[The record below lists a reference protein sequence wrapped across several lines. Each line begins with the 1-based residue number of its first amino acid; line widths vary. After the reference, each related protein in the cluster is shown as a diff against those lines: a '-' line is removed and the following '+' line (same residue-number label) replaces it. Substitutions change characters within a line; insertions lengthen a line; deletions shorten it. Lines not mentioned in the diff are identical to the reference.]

1 MSATSSPGIET
12 YVNGLNSSGGGTL
25 LISATSGFTNC
36 SLP

>member
-1 MSATSSPGIET
+1 VES
-12 YVNGLNSSGGGTL
+12 YVNGLNPAGGGTL